1 MLKIKPMKTHSI
13 VLLLLLLTV
22 SASAQKVPKTGR
34 PLFESKCARCHGKD
48 GAKGF
53 FGAKNL
59 QVSVLSDAMVFATIS
74 DGKSLMPS
82 WKKKLSETQ
91 IRSLTDYIKTLRKI

>member
-1 MLKIKPMKTHSI
+1 MKTTLI
-13 VLLLLLLTV
+13 VLLLLLSG
-22 SASAQKVPKTGR
+22 SASAQKTPKTGR

-48 GAKGF
+48 GTRGL

-59 QVSVLSDAMVFATIS
+59 QLSVLSDAMIFATIA

-82 WKKKLSETQ
+82 WKKKLAENQ
-91 IRSLTDYIKTLRKI
+91 IRSLTDYIKTL